1 MKKLTVKKGI
11 DCQACL
17 SCSIACSKAYFKT
30 EDPDLSFVQIRM
42 KGAQPAPFTCI
53 QCGKCARNC
62 PEEAIT
68 QNPKGVYMINK
79 KKCVACGKCVE
90 VCPFHLIVL
99 PAGAESASKCIACG
113 ICAKACPMEMLEIEE
128 K

>member
-17 SCSIACSKAYFKT
+17 SCSMACSKAYFKV
-30 EDPDLSFVQIRM
+30 EDQEKAFVQIRM
-42 KGAQPAPFTCI
+42 KGDKPAPFVCI

-62 PEEAIT
+62 PQEAIT
-68 QNPKGVYMINK
+68 QNAKGVYMINK
-79 KKCVACGKCVE
+79 KKCIACGKCVE

-99 PAGAESASKCIACG
+99 PEGAESASKCIACG
-113 ICAKACPMEMLEIEE
+113 LCAKACPMEMLEIVE

>member
-17 SCSIACSKAYFKT
+17 SCSMACSRTYFKV
-30 EDPDLSFVQIRM
+30 EDQEKAFVQIRM
-42 KGAQPAPFTCI
+42 KGAAPAPFVCI

-68 QNPKGVYMINK
+68 QNAKGVYMINK
-79 KKCVACGKCVE
+79 KKCVACG
-90 VCPFHLIVL
+90 
-99 PAGAESASKCIACG
+99 
-113 ICAKACPMEMLEIEE
+113 ICAKACPMEMLEVVES
-128 K
+128 